1 MPLIPIA
8 LSTPPKFQNLSH
20 NQSAM
25 KFKPKTQIWLGV
37 AISLLWTWNAFDTD
51 WNPINTDMPYNMM
64 VGSLIGWI
72 VGKLVMIGLGAYFA
86 AQGVKRLRAEK
97 QTRST

>member
-1 MPLIPIA
+1 
-8 LSTPPKFQNLSH
+8 
-20 NQSAM
+20 
-25 KFKPKTQIWLGV
+25 
-37 AISLLWTWNAFDTD
+37 
-51 WNPINTDMPYNMM
+51 MM